1 MRLENVQYLKLKAGK
16 YKLFKAFFLFV
27 LLFSSVAFAQR
38 PDFRASQTRGCAPLT
53 VSFTGIPNGCTTF
66 LYEFT
71 TIIGFSSIPGVD
83 MVLTYSTPG
92 FYTVSFSGSC
102 GGAGKYALNPITIQ
116 VLTVT
121 KPNFSVSACS
131 GYQVNLNIS
140 DSKYDFYHINW
151 GDASAIQISSGNNTS
166 TNHTYPDDNLRTIT
180 VSGIYQYTVAG
191 LASPQQCGADSV
203 ITITPLA
210 SLAEPDIT
218 LLRVHNLSSNA
229 GTASLSFDAIPNV
242 AYTLEEHLDI
252 LTTNYQTIAGM
263 MNTASAQQN
272 LTFNISGLNTMG
284 KQYCY
289 KVKAVDNCTSPSVDL
304 RSDDIC
310 TVTLSGVA
318 NASGNQLNWDNYP
331 AIAYAYNLSVNES
344 AIPSAQS
351 INSLTLTYLDTDVSC
366 KQNYCYSLET
376 IFSKSVSSITPT
388 ASSISAPFCINSLKY
403 TKLSAPTRFHASYKS
418 TNDLQLS
425 WNSTVSSGLTYKVFG
440 ISSVTSSDTVLISK
454 TNSTTYLPSTSYA
467 CYAVKIDDQCASS
480 DLVQSC
486 PIKLTGQADNLVQ
499 NSLRW
504 TDYFNGD
511 NLPISNYQMDVFD
524 ANGKL
529 KSSNTMG
536 TNNSYIDTPI
546 DTANQVTTYQVR
558 AILADK
564 VIYSNKMGVKQ
575 SLRVFVPTAFTPN
588 GDGNNDIFYPKGL
601 FFDKLEMKIYNR
613 FGQLVFAS
621 NEVNVGWDGGS
632 FNPDLYHYYIRVE
645 DLFGQ
650 EIIKKGTVYLIR

>member
-16 YKLFKAFFLFV
+16 YKLFKAFFLFA

-38 PDFRASQTRGCAPLT
+38 PDFRASQTKGCAPLT

-83 MVLTYSTPG
+83 MVLTYPTPG
-92 FYTVSFSGSC
+92 FYNVSFSGSC
-102 GGAGKYALNPITIQ
+102 GGSGKYALSPITIQ

-140 DSKYDFYHINW
+140 DSRYDFYHINW
-151 GDASAIQISSGNNTS
+151 GDASAIQTSSGNNTS

-218 LLRVHNLSSNA
+218 LLRVHNLSPNA
-229 GTASLSFDAIPNV
+229 GTASLSFDAVPSV
-242 AYTLEEHLDI
+242 AYTLEEDLDGQS
-252 LTTNYQTIAGM
+252 TNFRPIAGM

-272 LTFNISGLNTMG
+272 LTFNLFGLNTMG
-284 KQYCY
+284 KQYCFV
-289 KVKAVDNCTSPSVDL
+289 VKAVDNCTSPSVDL
-304 RSDDIC
+304 RSLDIC
-310 TVTLSGVA
+310 TITLLGVA
-318 NASGNQLNWDNYP
+318 NTIGNQLTWDNYP
-331 AIAYAYNLSVNES
+331 TSPVFYNLSVNGS
-344 AIPSAQS
+344 AIPSVALS
-351 INSLTLTYLDTDVSC
+351 SSLNHLDTDVIC
-366 KQNYCYSLET
+366 KQNYCYTLGAVFAPNFRQT
-376 IFSKSVSSITPT
+376 
-388 ASSISAPFCINSLKY
+388 ISAPVCVTSLKY
-403 TKLSAPTRFHASYKS
+403 TKLFAPSRFHASYKS
-418 TNDLQLS
+418 TNTLQLS
-425 WNSTVSSGLTYKVFG
+425 WNNTITSSLTYKVFG
-440 ISSVTSSDTVLISK
+440 ISNATATDTVLLSK
-454 TNSTTYLPSTSYA
+454 VTTKTFLPTQKYT
-467 CYAVKIDDQCASS
+467 CYALKIDDQCAFS
-480 DLVQSC
+480 DLVRAC
-486 PIKLTGQADNLVQ
+486 PIDLTGQADNLEQ
-499 NSLRW
+499 NGLQW
-504 TDYFNGD
+504 PDYINED
-511 NLPISNYQMDVFD
+511 NLTVNKYQIDIYD
-524 ANGKL
+524 SKGKL
-529 KSSNTMG
+529 KSTNSTG
-536 TNNSYIDTPI
+536 TTTIFKDTPI
-546 DTANQVTTYQVR
+546 DTENQVTTYQVR
-558 AILADK
+558 AILADT

-588 GDGNNDIFYPKGL
+588 EDGNNDIFYPKGL

-613 FGQLVFAS
+613 FGQLVFGS